1 MKSGDTHWLAVINEK
16 QTRRSLANSN
26 TSLANSNT
34 AWLRVFLCVNQ
45 ELRLWWIDSVL

>member
-16 QTRRSLANSN
+16 QTRR
-26 TSLANSNT
+26 SLANSNT